1 MKKIIQNSSA
11 IACVIS
17 ILSVVVM
24 ASAVPS
30 DSMSFEAYIL
40 IWVVVIIS
48 FVASLLWFAYEY
60 GDYLYSKEK
69 AEDKQITKSVEPAPS
84 YDFFYKYNL
93 IVCNKA
99 VENELADADKK

>member
-1 MKKIIQNSSA
+1 MKKIIQNASA
-11 IACVIS
+11 VSLLIS

-40 IWVVVIIS
+40 IWAVVIIG
-48 FVASLLWFAYEY
+48 FAGSLLWFAYEY
-60 GDYLYSKEK
+60 GDYLYSTEK
-69 AEDKQITKSVEPAPS
+69 TEDKQITKIVEPAPS

-93 IVCNKA
+93 IACNKA
-99 VENELADADKK
+99 IENELADADKK

>member
-1 MKKIIQNSSA
+1 MKKIIQNASA
-11 IACVIS
+11 VSLLIS

-40 IWVVVIIS
+40 IWAVVIIG
-48 FVASLLWFAYEY
+48 FVGSLLWFAYEY
-60 GDYLYSKEK
+60 GDYLYSIEK
-69 AEDKQITKSVEPAPS
+69 VEDKKIEPAPS

-93 IVCNKA
+93 TACSKA
-99 VENELADADKK
+99 IENELNEKKK